1 MGIPRYTPPRSRQH
15 LKPGGVN
22 TLFKALKRASALSR
36 AEVAETMAPY
46 RACFARL
53 REGVATEDQHTV
65 LATAMHIAQAIEQR
79 GIVRGLHEHITSAQ
93 QALAAVRTRALA
105 TGTWRQTALHYYE
118 LEAITTALDLHE
130 FQIQQLSAG
139 EIHDIARKLIAQT
152 QTNGGTVK
160 RASPQSIGLQAA

>member
-1 MGIPRYTPPRSRQH
+1 MPLPRFKPPPPRQ
-15 LKPGGVN
+15 KAYVDTMG
-22 TLFKALKRASALSR
+22 KALKRASCPMPS
-36 AEVAETMAPY
+36 EVADTMAPY

-65 LATAMHIAQAIEQR
+65 LATAMHIAQAIERR

-93 QALAAVRTRALA
+93 QALAAIRTRALA
-105 TGTWRQTALHYYE
+105 TGTWRQTALYHYE
-118 LEAITTALDLHE
+118 LDAITTALDLHE

-152 QTNGGTVK
+152 QASGGAVV